1 MRVLIATTWWPNE
14 EQPGMA
20 PFNVAHAKAIARNN
34 DVHVVRLQRVVAPR
48 TDVTDPSGL
57 PLTTVSVN
65 PRDPFATAR
74 GLNDLRKLAR
84 DADVVHTMAYDALT
98 VLAPLAPLIGKRWV
112 HTEHWSMFVK
122 DGGAGV
128 PFRVKKSLKLPR
140 KVSTVSTA
148 LREAI
153 EAYTRDDDITVIPN
167 VIGDYFEV
175 AEQPAWE
182 PLKLVA
188 VGFLIERKRPL
199 LAVETVAEL
208 VRGGQDVTLTWVG
221 DGPMR
226 AQVLARAEELGVA
239 ERVSLIGS
247 VPAAEVADH
256 VRAANIFFLP
266 TEAET
271 FLVAAAEAIAVGR
284 PVVLPQLPCLDY
296 IGEDNGVMAPG
307 ATPEA
312 FAAAILDVAKT
323 FRDRSAQSVRATVI
337 PRFAEASVGE
347 QFDRFYAGLRK

>member
-20 PFNVAHAKAIARNN
+20 PFNVAHAKAIARHH

-48 TDVTDPSGL
+48 NDVTDPSGL

-65 PRDPFATAR
+65 PRDPLASAR
-74 GLNDLRKLAR
+74 GLNEVRKLLK
-84 DADVVHTMAYDALT
+84 DSDVLHTMAYDALT
-98 VLAPLAPLIGKRWV
+98 VLAPLTPLIGKRWV

-128 PFRVKKSLKLPR
+128 PFRVKKSLLLPR
-140 KVSTVSTA
+140 KVSTVSNA
-148 LREAI
+148 LRDALDP
-153 EAYTRDDDITVIPN
+153 YTRDDDITIIPN
-167 VIGDYFEV
+167 VIGDHFEV
-175 AEQPAWE
+175 AEQPGWE

-226 AQVLARAEELGVA
+226 EQVLARASELGVA
-239 ERVSLIGS
+239 DRVKLIGA
-247 VPAAEVADH
+247 VPATEVGDH
-256 VRAANIFFLP
+256 IRAANVFFLP

-284 PVVLPQLPCLDY
+284 PVVLPELPCLDY
-296 IGEDNGVMAPG
+296 IGEDNGVMVPA
-307 ATPEA
+307 ASPEA

-323 FRDRSAQSVRATVI
+323 FRDRPAAAVRDTVI

-347 QFDRFYAGLRK
+347 QFDRFYARLRK